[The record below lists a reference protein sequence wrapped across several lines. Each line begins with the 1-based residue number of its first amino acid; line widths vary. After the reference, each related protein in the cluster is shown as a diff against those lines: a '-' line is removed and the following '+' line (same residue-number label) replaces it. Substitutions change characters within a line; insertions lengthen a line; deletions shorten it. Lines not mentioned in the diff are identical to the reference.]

1 MPSLR
6 EVHHGDPNLSRT
18 AQEEAQI
25 AAKQRV
31 VIATPAESG
40 KIGWA
45 LLWLL
50 GVPLPVLLV
59 AYLIFHH

>member
-1 MPSLR
+1 M
-6 EVHHGDPNLSRT
+6 VIPNVSRT
-18 AQEEAQI
+18 AKEEAQI
-25 AAKQRV
+25 AASQRV
-31 VIATPAESG
+31 VISKPAESG
-40 KIGWA
+40 KVGWA

>member
-1 MPSLR
+1 
-6 EVHHGDPNLSRT
+6 VVIPNFSRT
-18 AQEEAQI
+18 AEEEAQI
-25 AAKQRV
+25 TASQPVTTSK
-31 VIATPAESG
+31 PAESG
-40 KIGWA
+40 KVGWA

>member
-1 MPSLR
+1 M
-6 EVHHGDPNLSRT
+6 VIPNVSRT

-25 AAKQRV
+25 AASRPSA
-31 VIATPAESG
+31 IAKPEESG
-40 KIGWA
+40 KVGWA

>member
-1 MPSLR
+1 M
-6 EVHHGDPNLSRT
+6 VIPNFSRT
-18 AQEEAQI
+18 AQEEALI
-25 AAKQRV
+25 AASQPVALAK
-31 VIATPAESG
+31 PAESG
-40 KIGWA
+40 KVGRA